1 MNLGFNSNV
10 RLGDTVYHVRRPHR
24 RAAHQD
30 AGVSHA
36 AAGLPPPLEL
46 RLLHPGSWLAGGQ
59 ASLPIEVE
67 GRGTGELLADVDVE
81 GTLEGTPDSP
91 CFVART
97 DAQGRSELSFPFPR
111 PALDAAALLIRTTGT
126 SAREQTRSSLRP
138 KPRTAPPPTP

>member
-1 MNLGFNSNV
+1 MN
-10 RLGDTVYHVRRPHR
+10 
-24 RAAHQD
+24 
-30 AGVSHA
+30 
-36 AAGLPPPLEL
+36 AAGDLPPLEL

-59 ASLPIEVE
+59 ASLPIEMQ
-67 GRGTGELLADVDVE
+67 GRRTGELLADVDVE
-81 GTLEGTPDSP
+81 GTLEGKPDSP

-126 SAREQTRSSLRP
+126 SGREQPRSSLRP